1 VNTKKMIMTVMF
13 LTAIY
18 IVFAEQAIGN
28 DTGDRRI
35 ISGERCTK
43 YVAVSVSQSRRE
55 TLEDILN
62 IMKHVRDIKKLEDII
77 KEKIENNIQT
87 KKCLEKSNR
96 YSELVNCRNVRIN
109 KDDTIKES
117 YGVGT
122 K

>member
-1 VNTKKMIMTVMF
+1 MIMTVMF

-18 IVFAEQAIGN
+18 IVLAEQAIGN

>member
-87 KKCLEKSNR
+87 KKCQGENFTVHRFFFIIANEIYFSKIWFFV
-96 YSELVNCRNVRIN
+96 Y
-109 KDDTIKES
+109 
-117 YGVGT
+117 
-122 K
+122 